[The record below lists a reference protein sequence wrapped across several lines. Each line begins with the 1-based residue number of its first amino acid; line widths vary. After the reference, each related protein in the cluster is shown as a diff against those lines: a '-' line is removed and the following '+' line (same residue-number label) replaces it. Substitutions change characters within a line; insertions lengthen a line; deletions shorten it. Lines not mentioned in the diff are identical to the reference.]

1 MYIFRSTV
9 GGFNG
14 YFNQGSLTIP
24 ASINTDGT
32 LYVASTATIG
42 GLLRHRQSF
51 NYGETLTYTVGY
63 NGGNQSG
70 WFWTTNGFWD
80 GYSTTSYLTIAVYCP
95 GLSVWFGRAYL
106 GAGGG
111 FYSVVSDYA
120 SPTGSTLNALQVVD
134 YWGPNGA
141 NSLRIITTNG
151 AYGGSMIIKISG

>member
-32 LYVASTATIG
+32 SSIG

-51 NYGETLTYTVGY
+51 NYGETLSYTVGY

-80 GYSTTSYLTIAVYCP
+80 GYSTTSYLTIAVYC
-95 GLSVWFGRAYL
+95 
-106 GAGGG
+106 
-111 FYSVVSDYA
+111 
-120 SPTGSTLNALQVVD
+120 
-134 YWGPNGA
+134 
-141 NSLRIITTNG
+141 
-151 AYGGSMIIKISG
+151 SG